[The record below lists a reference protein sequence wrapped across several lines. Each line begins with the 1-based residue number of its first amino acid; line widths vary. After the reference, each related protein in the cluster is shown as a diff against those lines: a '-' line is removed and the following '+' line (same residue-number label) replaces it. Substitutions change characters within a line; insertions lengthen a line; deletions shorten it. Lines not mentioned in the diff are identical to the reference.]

1 MAGLARGSERRAAK
15 WRAMG
20 HDGTAT
26 AGRTATTTIPSVVLT
41 GLGTY
46 RRSFWR
52 IVLAAV
58 LVFAPIDLV
67 VTLATGMAT
76 EYAEQSDV
84 LSVLLW
90 TSGTAL
96 GVAGTTLSLVFF
108 AGVMDRIVAVDQR
121 GEEDIPLG
129 EILRGLPTLRL
140 VLASAL
146 AAALT
151 VIGLLLFLIP
161 GFVLM
166 ILFAVVGPVIVIEG
180 RGVWDG
186 LKRSASLTSRHAF
199 LVIVTVV
206 VPTALDEQ
214 LSSWL
219 EHFAW
224 YEHSWVHLPL
234 DVVSTIIVGG
244 LVGVLEVTLAH
255 ALIADQRQRREAEA
269 AAIAAAGSGAP
280 AAARPQDADR

>member
-1 MAGLARGSERRAAK
+1 
-15 WRAMG
+15 MG
-20 HDGTAT
+20 HDGTVT
-26 AGRTATTTIPSVVLT
+26 AGRTARVAIPSVIWT

-84 LSVLLW
+84 FSVLLW

-121 GEEDIPLG
+121 GEEDIPIG

-151 VIGLLLFLIP
+151 VVGLLLFLIP

-199 LVIVTVV
+199 LVIVTVL
-206 VPTALDEQ
+206 VPTMLDEQ
-214 LSSWL
+214 VSSWL

-224 YEHSWVHLPL
+224 YEHPWIRLPL
-234 DVVSTIIVGG
+234 DIGSTIILGG

-255 ALIADQRQRREAEA
+255 ALIADRRQRREA

-280 AAARPQDADR
+280 AAARTQDADR

>member
-1 MAGLARGSERRAAK
+1 MGTHVIETTER
-15 WRAMG
+15 
-20 HDGTAT
+20 T
-26 AGRTATTTIPSVVLT
+26 AGATITSVVVT

-52 IVLAAV
+52 IVVAAI

-67 VTLATGMAT
+67 VTIATVAAT
-76 EYAEQSDV
+76 AYAERSDV
-84 LSVLLW
+84 LSVFLW

-96 GVAGTTLSLVFF
+96 GVAGTILSLVFF
-108 AGVMDRIVAVDQR
+108 AGVIDRVVAVDQR
-121 GEEDIPLG
+121 GEEDLPLRD
-129 EILRGLPTLRL
+129 ILRGLPTLRL
-140 VLASAL
+140 VLASVA

-151 VIGLLLFLIP
+151 VVGLLLFLVP

-180 RGVWDG
+180 RGVWSG
-186 LKRSASLTSRHAF
+186 LARSASLTSRHGV
-199 LVIVTVV
+199 LVIVTVLI
-206 VPTALDEQ
+206 PTTLDEQ

-224 YEHSWVHLPL
+224 YEHPWIHLPL
-234 DVVSTIIVGG
+234 DVSSTIIVGG

-255 ALIADQRQRREAEA
+255 ALIADQRRRRRAGDEAEEEAEAAEAEA
-269 AAIAAAGSGAP
+269 AAGEAEA
-280 AAARPQDADR
+280 AAARAQAADR

>member
-1 MAGLARGSERRAAK
+1 
-15 WRAMG
+15 MG
-20 HDGTAT
+20 HDDAAT
-26 AGRTATTTIPSVVLT
+26 AGRTARAAIPSVIVT

-84 LSVLLW
+84 LSVFLW

-108 AGVMDRIVAVDQR
+108 AGVLDRIVAVDQR
-121 GEEDIPLG
+121 GEEEIPIG

-146 AAALT
+146 AAVLT

-199 LVIVTVV
+199 LVIVTVL
-206 VPTALDEQ
+206 VPTTLDEQ

-224 YEHSWVHLPL
+224 YEHPWIHLPL
-234 DVVSTIIVGG
+234 DVGSTILVGG

-255 ALIADQRQRREAEA
+255 ALIADQRRRHEAKA
-269 AAIAAAGSGAP
+269 AALAAAGSGAP
-280 AAARPQDADR
+280 PVADTQDADK

>member
-1 MAGLARGSERRAAK
+1 
-15 WRAMG
+15 MG
-20 HDGTAT
+20 HDGTHR
-26 AGRTATTTIPSVVLT
+26 AGRTARATIPGVVVT

-46 RRSFWR
+46 RRSFRR

-58 LVFAPIDLV
+58 VVFAPIDFV
-67 VTLATGMAT
+67 VTLATTMAT
-76 EYAEQSDV
+76 KYAEQSDV
-84 LSVLLW
+84 LSVFLW

-108 AGVMDRIVAVDQR
+108 AGVMDRLVAVDQK
-121 GEEDIPLG
+121 GEEDLPIR

-146 AAALT
+146 AAVLT

-186 LKRSASLTSRHAF
+186 LMRSAGLTSRHAI
-199 LVIVTVV
+199 LVIVTVL
-206 VPTALDEQ
+206 VPTTLDEQ

-224 YEHSWVHLPL
+224 YEHPWIHLPL
-234 DVVSTIIVGG
+234 DVGSTIIVGG

-255 ALIADQRQRREAEA
+255 ALIADQQRRRVAKADA
-269 AAIAAAGSGAP
+269 AVAS
-280 AAARPQDADR
+280 PQEADR

>member
-1 MAGLARGSERRAAK
+1 
-15 WRAMG
+15 MG
-20 HDGTAT
+20 HDDTGT
-26 AGRTATTTIPSVVLT
+26 AGRTARAAIPSVIAA

-52 IVLAAV
+52 IVLAAF
-58 LVFAPIDLV
+58 LVFAPIDV
-67 VTLATGMAT
+67 IVTLATGMAT
-76 EYAEQSDV
+76 KFAEQSDF

-96 GVAGTTLSLVFF
+96 GVAGTTLSLIFF

-121 GEEDIPLG
+121 GEEDISIG
-129 EILRGLPTLRL
+129 EILRGLPALRL
-140 VLASAL
+140 ILASAV
-146 AAALT
+146 AAVLT
-151 VIGLLLFLIP
+151 VIGLVLFLIP

-186 LKRSASLTSRHAF
+186 LRRSASLTSRHAF
-199 LVIVTVV
+199 LVIMTVL
-206 VPTALDEQ
+206 VPTTLDEQ

-224 YEHSWVHLPL
+224 YEHPWIQLPL
-234 DVVSTIIVGG
+234 DVGSTIIVGG
-244 LVGVLEVTLAH
+244 LVGVFEVTLAH
-255 ALIADQRQRREAEA
+255 ALIADQRRRREAKA
-269 AAIAAAGSGAP
+269 ADIAAGGSGAS
-280 AAARPQDADR
+280 AAGPDSGR